1 MKSALLIASVL
12 LILFTSCDP
21 LRRVQMRNHT
31 TGPVEFILQLKEDSA
46 LHSPLFIN
54 NALMVHFKLLP
65 EKPHHL
71 ANLSVGIGSWTHMDI
86 TDFADDL
93 EAVIIIKDKDTTHIT
108 SSAAIASLLYGKR
121 KGLTK
126 SRIVLIP

>member
-1 MKSALLIASVL
+1 MKRALLIVSVL

-31 TGPVEFILQLKEDSA
+31 TGPVEFIWQLKEDSA

-54 NALMVHFKLLP
+54 NALKVHFKLLSH
-65 EKPHHL
+65 KPHHM
-71 ANLSVGIGSWTHMDI
+71 ANLSVGQGPWTHTDI
-86 TDFADDL
+86 TEFADDL
-93 EAVIIIKDKDTTHIT
+93 ESITIIKGIDTTLIT

-126 SRIVLIP
+126 SRIVLKP